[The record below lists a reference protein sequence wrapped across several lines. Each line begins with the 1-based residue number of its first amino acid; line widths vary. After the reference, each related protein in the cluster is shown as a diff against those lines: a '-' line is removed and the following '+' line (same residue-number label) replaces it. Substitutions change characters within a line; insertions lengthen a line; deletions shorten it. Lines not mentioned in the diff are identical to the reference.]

1 MLISFLFASPL
12 QAQAQKPNLP
22 DPVKFVNK
30 YDIVWNVVH
39 AILEEMHFSVELED
53 RKAGRIVTRPSEI
66 ITGALTPSE
75 VDKVAI
81 RKDTITGNWL
91 KAQYSVEALLEI
103 VTPAETMVT
112 IHAKVEALNRD
123 IDGTEGWV
131 PLESLGVF
139 ERRILGKVSMKLM
152 GNDLP
157 SKKGF
162 WNKSP
167 QPVGPRPSR
176 IPKPPLG

>member
-22 DPVKFVNK
+22 DPAKFVNK

-103 VTPAETMVT
+103 VTPTETMVT

-123 IDGTEGWV
+123 IDGTERWV

-167 QPVGPRPSR
+167 QPVDPRPSR